1 MKVIDSCSKL
11 CRDLLELIDTSEISK
26 EEKRLLES
34 LEDLKT
40 QDTTLRKKLNNMLNN
55 R

>member
-1 MKVIDSCSKL
+1 MQETIGFKFVK
-11 CRDLLELIDTSEISK
+11 
-26 EEKRLLES
+26 